1 MHSYLYCPSPMI
13 GFFASGLSSAMI
25 IGAEATN
32 AAAPAALINV
42 LRDVVL
48 FRWFMFVPL
57 PQNDRDLSDATNSTQ
72 NHTQTQRRMVEVPR
86 HSLRSAYN
94 SLKSS
99 PGGGTGRRTTL
110 RW

>member
-25 IGAEATN
+25 IGADATN
-32 AAAPAALINV
+32 AAAPAALIKL
-42 LRDVVL
+42 LRDVL
-48 FRWFMFVPL
+48 YWFMFVPL
-57 PQNDRDLSDATNSTQ
+57 PQNDRDLSDATNSAQ
-72 NHTQTQRRMVEVPR
+72 NHTQRQSCMVEVSR
-86 HSLRSAYN
+86 HSIRSAYN